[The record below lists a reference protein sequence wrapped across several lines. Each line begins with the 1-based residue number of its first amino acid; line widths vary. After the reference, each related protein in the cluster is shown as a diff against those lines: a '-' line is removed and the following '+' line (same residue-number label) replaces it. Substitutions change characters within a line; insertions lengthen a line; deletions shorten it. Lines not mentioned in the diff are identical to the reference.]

1 MSRTAKI
8 LVFLSI
14 GVVIVI
20 LLVYPRLGFLN
31 ADAKKGGKGP
41 GKGEAAGPRAGGG
54 GPVTV
59 DAVVLKA
66 EPLSNKVLST
76 GTVMAN
82 EQVDIRS
89 EISGKIT
96 GLYFKEGQPVKK
108 GQVLVQVNADELQ
121 AQRRKLEYS
130 IQLNE
135 TQEFRQK
142 KLLDKEAISQQ
153 EYDIVLT
160 QLNSI
165 RADLQQLKAQIAKYT
180 IRAPF
185 TGVIGLRQ
193 VSVGSYISPAT
204 LVASMQDIDPVKVDF
219 SVSERY
225 ASLLKRGDPIT
236 FTINGETQANKFR
249 GEVYAI
255 EPSIDLATRSVKVRA
270 LSANPD
276 GKLIPGAF
284 ARVELTV
291 GTIENALMIPTEA
304 LVPTVKGQT
313 VYLYR
318 NGLAREL
325 PVQTGIRTERQIQ
338 ITEGVQPND
347 SLIVTGLLQLK
358 DSMQVSVKIR
368 QKEDTGNKNLSTR

>member
-8 LVFLSI
+8 IVFLSI
-14 GVVIVI
+14 GLVIVI
-20 LLVYPRLGFLN
+20 LLVYPRLGFLK
-31 ADAKKGGKGP
+31 ADAKKGGSQP
-41 GKGEAAGPRAGGG
+41 SKGEAAGPRAGGG
-54 GPVTV
+54 GPMTV

-66 EPLSNKVLST
+66 EPLNNKVLST

-96 GLYFKEGQPVKK
+96 GLYFKEGQAVKK
-108 GQVLVQVNADELQ
+108 GQLLIQVNQDELQ
-121 AQRRKLEYS
+121 AQRQKLEYS
-130 IQLNE
+130 IKLNE

-142 KLLDKEAISQQ
+142 KLLEKEAISQQ

-165 RADLQQLKAQIAKYT
+165 RADLQQLKAQIAKYA

-185 TGVIGLRQ
+185 EGVIGLRQ
-193 VSVGSYISPAT
+193 VSVGSYISPTT
-204 LVASMQDIDPVKVDF
+204 LVASMQDIDPVKIDF
-219 SVSERY
+219 SISERY
-225 ASLLKRGDPIT
+225 AALLKRGDKIT
-236 FTINGETQANKFR
+236 FTINGETQGKQFE

-270 LSANPD
+270 LSPNKE

-291 GTIENALMIPTEA
+291 GTIENALLIPTEA

-313 VYLYR
+313 VYLYK

-325 PVQTGIRTERQIQ
+325 PVKTGIRTERQIQ
-338 ITEGVQPND
+338 IIEGVQVND

-358 DSMQVSVKIR
+358 DSTQVSVKIR
-368 QKEDTGNKNLSTR
+368 QQEESENKNLTKR

>member
-8 LVFLSI
+8 IVFLSI

-20 LLVYPRLGFLN
+20 LLVYPRLDFLN
-31 ADAKKGGKGP
+31 ADAQKGGKGP

-193 VSVGSYISPAT
+193 VSIGSYISPAT

-270 LSANPD
+270 LSANPN

>member
-1 MSRTAKI
+1 
-8 LVFLSI
+8 
-14 GVVIVI
+14 
-20 LLVYPRLGFLN
+20 
-31 ADAKKGGKGP
+31 
-41 GKGEAAGPRAGGG
+41 
-54 GPVTV
+54 
-59 DAVVLKA
+59 
-66 EPLSNKVLST
+66 
-76 GTVMAN
+76 
-82 EQVDIRS
+82 
-89 EISGKIT
+89 
-96 GLYFKEGQPVKK
+96 
-108 GQVLVQVNADELQ
+108 
-121 AQRRKLEYS
+121 
-130 IQLNE
+130 
-135 TQEFRQK
+135 
-142 KLLDKEAISQQ
+142 
-153 EYDIVLT
+153 
-160 QLNSI
+160 
-165 RADLQQLKAQIAKYT
+165 
-180 IRAPF
+180 
-185 TGVIGLRQ
+185 
-193 VSVGSYISPAT
+193 
-204 LVASMQDIDPVKVDF
+204 MQDIDPVKVDF

-270 LSANPD
+270 LSANPN

-358 DSMQVSVKIR
+358 DSMQVNVKIR
-368 QKEDTGNKNLSTR
+368 QKEEAGNKNLTTR